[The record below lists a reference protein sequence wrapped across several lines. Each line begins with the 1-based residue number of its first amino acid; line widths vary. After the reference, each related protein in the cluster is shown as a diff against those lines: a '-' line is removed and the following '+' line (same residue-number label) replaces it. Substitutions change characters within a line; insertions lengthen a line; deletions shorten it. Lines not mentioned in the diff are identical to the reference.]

1 MDLTGGEAG
10 VGGAA
15 RLRSARG
22 FRVEL
27 DYLLPG
33 GAAEV
38 GPLVGEWFSEAVER
52 LAGDFVAGLPA
63 KGLPSIVLRDSAG
76 GPFGPEG
83 GAWCS
88 LLVIGQRER
97 KLAKSLRAW
106 SPKNWQWFL
115 AQSADVSVEMS
126 AKFSTLNRYG
136 HAGSP
141 SLTISA
147 YRPRSPEARQWL
159 RLDAT
164 YSVGRLGETDPIP
177 DDVPE
182 AWREFVVERAERWP
196 PVFGFVADDAID
208 AGTRTPLEAR
218 LATFPEE
225 MLPLADSQ
233 VRGYSWVTI
242 TSSGVLDRLGGV
254 EKVRG
259 AGVFAEVIELPAG
272 GAVLQ
277 ATSRLSEYEGAAV
290 RRTFEALAPVLPE
303 EAPRPDEFERFKL
316 IYEAPRR

>member
-1 MDLTGGEAG
+1 MGNGAELTGNEAG
-10 VGGAA
+10 ARKA
-15 RLRSARG
+15 TRLRSARG

-33 GAAEV
+33 GVAEV
-38 GPLVGEWFSEAVER
+38 GPVVEEWFTVAAER

-63 KGLPSIVLRDSAG
+63 KGLPSKVLRDPAG

-83 GAWCS
+83 GSWCS

-126 AKFSTLNRYG
+126 AKFSTLNRFG

-147 YRPRSPEARQWL
+147 YRPRPPEGRQWL

-164 YSVGRLGETDPIP
+164 YAVGRLGETDPIA
-177 DDVPE
+177 DEVPE
-182 AWREFVVERAERWP
+182 VWREFVVGRAERWP

-208 AGTRTPLEAR
+208 AGTRDAAGGDEVDVPGGDVAACGFAGSR
-218 LATFPEE
+218 LFVG
-225 MLPLADSQ
+225 D
-233 VRGYSWVTI
+233 GHFGW
-242 TSSGVLDRLGGV
+242 RLGP
-254 EKVRG
+254 VRW
-259 AGVFAEVIELPAG
+259 
-272 GAVLQ
+272 
-277 ATSRLSEYEGAAV
+277 R
-290 RRTFEALAPVLPE
+290 
-303 EAPRPDEFERFKL
+303 
-316 IYEAPRR
+316 